1 MKHITITGSLGS
13 GKSVVSAILKERLG
27 IEIESIGSILRKMA
41 QNYGMSTTEFNKYIE
56 EHPEVDH
63 ELDAFVREQG
73 LSTVPKIFDSRLAW
87 HFVPQS
93 FKIYLFVKDEIAAG
107 RVYSDDKRVNEKYAS
122 KDDAQFQISE
132 RRKSEIF
139 RFKTQYNVDLDNF
152 TNYNLVIDTSHSTPE
167 DIANA
172 IIENYQKNASGQN
185 DIWLSPHTLLP
196 TKLSEMENGF
206 ALFTKKED
214 FINAPV
220 SAFFDSNNFY
230 IFDGHKRVLSAL
242 KNKITLI
249 SCSLLN
255 PAGETELPGGQPVKE
270 YIAGYFSDAL
280 YSNWKKLAE
289 G

>member
-41 QNYGMSTTEFNKYIE
+41 QNYGMSTTEFNKHIE

-73 LSTVPKIFDSRLAW
+73 LSPIPKIFDSRLAW

-93 FKIYLFVKDEIAAG
+93 FKIYLFVKDEIAAA

-122 KDDAQFQISE
+122 KDDALFQISE

-167 DIANA
+167 DIANT
-172 IIENYQKNASGQN
+172 IIENYQKNASEQN
-185 DIWLSPHTLLP
+185 DIWVSPHTLLP
-196 TKLSEMENGF
+196 TKLSEAENT

-214 FINAPV
+214 FVDTPV

-242 KNKITLI
+242 KNRITLI
-249 SCSLLN
+249 PCSLLN
-255 PAGETELPGGQPVKE
+255 PAGEAELPNGQSVKE
-270 YIAGYFSDAL
+270 YIATRFSDAI
-280 YSNWKKLAE
+280 YSKWKSVVE

>member
-73 LSTVPKIFDSRLAW
+73 LSSVPKIFDSRLAW

-107 RVYSDDKRVNEKYAS
+107 RVYGDDKRVNEKYAS
-122 KDDAQFQISE
+122 KDDALFQISE

-167 DIANA
+167 DIAGV
-172 IIENYQKNASGQN
+172 IIENYQN
-185 DIWLSPHTLLP
+185 DVWVSPLTLLP
-196 TKLSEMENGF
+196 TKLSEAEGD
-206 ALFTKKED
+206 ASLFTKKED
-214 FINAPV
+214 FVDAPV

-230 IFDGHKRVLSAL
+230 IFDGHKRVLSAI
-242 KNKITLI
+242 KNKITLMP
-249 SCSLLN
+249 CSLIN
-255 PAGETELPGGQPVKE
+255 PAGETKLPGGQSVKE
-270 YIAGYFSDAL
+270 YIADRFSDAL
-280 YSNWKKLAE
+280 YSKWKKLTE